1 MHLLA
6 LLAPASSEGDG
17 LWIFSG
23 QFAPNLLWTL
33 IIFGISLPLLWKFIF
48 GPIASNMEGRE
59 LKVRDAATAAER
71 ARAETEAM
79 RASIQ
84 QELENARQEAAKQVA
99 EAKRRAADREQEMMA
114 AARAESERERERA
127 RAEIE
132 QAVRAAR
139 EQLRRDAVA
148 LAVGVAEK
156 VIGREFSDA
165 DQKRL
170 MADFEKSSARN

>member
-1 MHLLA
+1 MLPLA
-6 LLAPASSEGDG
+6 LLAPVASEGDG

-33 IIFGISLPLLWKFIF
+33 IIFGVSLPLLWKLIF
-48 GPIASNMEGRE
+48 RPIANAMEERE
-59 LKVRDAATAAER
+59 LKVRDSATAAER

-114 AARAESERERERA
+114 AARADRAGRA
-127 RAEIE
+127 RCA
-132 QAVRAAR
+132 RATAP
-139 EQLRRDAVA
+139 
-148 LAVGVAEK
+148 
-156 VIGREFSDA
+156 
-165 DQKRL
+165 
-170 MADFEKSSARN
+170 